1 MGRHQVE
8 RIEKK
13 PARPRWG
20 WSGVHK
26 IVPPLW
32 AEAEL
37 RGVAVLLPS
46 RQSSIEN
53 IVAELLVIGSR
64 HHRNLHQDEFGPTRA
79 ERMQAL
85 RDLLDGLEVLSSRLE
100 ALPPQ
105 LRLLVS
111 ERQTEGRCA
120 AGPID
125 VDPIASYCADKDA
138 IEVVSEIASDVR
150 RDLAG
155 AGSSD
160 DANLIGEVWAAA
172 DMVGPLLWNLDSTTD
187 GDVVIDGGSAVSALT
202 DNSADPFESLCAPV
216 RRLHSRF
223 KLALIHLGRWKG
235 PEARLSLVLLVSQLC
250 DLWQRETGRPVTANP
265 VKLGDYTG
273 RPQSASGRFVCA
285 AVEALQPS
293 AAWIDE
299 HKAVEPH
306 MRAMIMML
314 PPGHR
319 VQAVHSAMR
328 AYVAAD
334 RPDPSAPRRGRPRRK
349 VTL

>member
-1 MGRHQVE
+1 MA
-8 RIEKK
+8 KDDDNLDL
-13 PARPRWG
+13 AWG
-20 WSGVHK
+20 ES
-26 IVPPLW
+26 
-32 AEAEL
+32 
-37 RGVAVLLPS
+37 
-46 RQSSIEN
+46 
-53 IVAELLVIGSR
+53 LVIGSR

-85 RDLLDGLEVLSSRLE
+85 RDLLDRLEVLSSRLE

-111 ERQTEGRCA
+111 ERQTEGRA
-120 AGPID
+120 AAASID
-125 VDPIASYCADKDA
+125 VDPIASYSADKDA

-155 AGSSD
+155 AGRTD
-160 DANLIGEVWAAA
+160 DANLIGEVCAAA
-172 DMVGPLLWNLDSTTD
+172 DIVGPLLWNLDSTTD
-187 GDVVIDGGSAVSALT
+187 GDVVIDGGSAVSALA

-223 KLALIHLGRWKG
+223 KLALIHLGRRKG
-235 PEARLSLVLLVSQLC
+235 PEPRLSLGLLVWQLC
-250 DLWQRETGRPVTANP
+250 DLWQRETGRPVTANA

-306 MRAMIMML
+306 MRARIMML
-314 PPGHR
+314 PPAHR

-349 VTL
+349 

>member
-138 IEVVSEIASDVR
+138 IEVVSEIASERGCGGGGAMVR
-150 RDLAG
+150 RD
-155 AGSSD
+155 
-160 DANLIGEVWAAA
+160 
-172 DMVGPLLWNLDSTTD
+172 
-187 GDVVIDGGSAVSALT
+187 
-202 DNSADPFESLCAPV
+202 
-216 RRLHSRF
+216 
-223 KLALIHLGRWKG
+223 
-235 PEARLSLVLLVSQLC
+235 PER
-250 DLWQRETGRPVTANP
+250 
-265 VKLGDYTG
+265 
-273 RPQSASGRFVCA
+273 
-285 AVEALQPS
+285 
-293 AAWIDE
+293 
-299 HKAVEPH
+299 
-306 MRAMIMML
+306 
-314 PPGHR
+314 
-319 VQAVHSAMR
+319 
-328 AYVAAD
+328 
-334 RPDPSAPRRGRPRRK
+334 RPRHGQA
-349 VTL
+349 